1 MQTFVLPMDDMRAF
15 CQRWDI
21 VELALFGS
29 ILRDDFNDNSDVD
42 MLALFRDGTRYSLFD
57 LSVMTDELET
67 IIGRS
72 VDLIDRQAVESSPN
86 YIRRKIILDSA
97 EVVYA
102 E

>member
-1 MQTFVLPMDDMRAF
+1 MDDMRAF